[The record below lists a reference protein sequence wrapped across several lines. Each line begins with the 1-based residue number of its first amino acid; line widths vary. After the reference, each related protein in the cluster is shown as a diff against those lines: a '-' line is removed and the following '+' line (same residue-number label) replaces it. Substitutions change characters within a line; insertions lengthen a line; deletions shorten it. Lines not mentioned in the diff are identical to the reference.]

1 MKICLL
7 TYRGNMYCGGQG
19 VYTCC
24 LAGAL
29 QDLGHEVHIIAGP
42 PYPTPPDGVRLH
54 KVEALNLYETYNFSS
69 LSNPAKVFTPI
80 NLYEAAAVHVGLFPD
95 IFTFSMRAYLKL
107 RDLMARERFDVIHDN
122 QTLGYGM
129 VLAKG
134 LGAPVVATIHHPI
147 TVDMAASLLEVK
159 SWLVRFRRTVFYQFL
174 TMQAIVSRRM
184 DRIITVSE
192 TSAEDTV
199 HAFKVRSDKVRVV
212 HNGIDTGMFK
222 KLEGA
227 EKVPNSIVIV
237 GKAED
242 KKKGIPYLL
251 KAVQLL
257 KDDVEVKVSVVGAQ
271 GSGDGYGPI
280 LARDLGIADR
290 VTFTGHVT
298 TEELVRLWSSA
309 EIAVTASIYEGFG
322 LPAAEAMACGTPVI
336 ASRAGALPEVVG
348 EDGAGVLVPPADP
361 QALAAAIK
369 GLLAD
374 KPLRERMGEASRS
387 RIVEHFSWEIAARKT
402 VDVYRE
408 VLNSDPGTPGQR
420 LSQEQDI
427 QTAECLNV

>member
-1 MKICLL
+1 
-7 TYRGNMYCGGQG
+7 MYCGGQG

-54 KVEALNLYETYNFSS
+54 KLESLNLYETYNLSS

-174 TMQAIVSRRM
+174 SMQAVVSRRM
-184 DRIITVSE
+184 DRIIAVSD
-192 TSAEDTV
+192 TAAEDTV
-199 HAFKVRSDKVRVV
+199 RAFKVRSDKMRVV
-212 HNGIDTGMFK
+212 HNGIDTGMFR
-222 KLEGA
+222 KLEGV

-257 KDDVEVKVSVVGAQ
+257 KDDVEVNVSVVGAQ
-271 GSGDGYGPI
+271 GSGDGYGPR

-348 EDGAGVLVPPADP
+348 EDGAGMLVPPADP

-374 KPLRERMGEASRS
+374 KPLRERMGEAARS
-387 RIVEHFSWEIAARKT
+387 RIVERFSWEIAARKT

-420 LSQEQDI
+420 LSQDQAI
-427 QTAECLNV
+427 QTAECLSV

>member
-19 VYTCC
+19 VYVCC
-24 LAGAL
+24 LAKAL
-29 QDLGHEVHIIAGP
+29 RDLGHEVHMVAGP

-54 KVEALNLYETYNFSS
+54 KLEALNLYETFNLSH
-69 LSNPAKVFTPI
+69 LSNPWRVFAPI

-147 TVDMAASLLEVK
+147 TVDMAASLLEVE
-159 SWLVRFRRTVFYQFL
+159 SWRTRFRRTVFYQFL
-174 TMQAIVSRRM
+174 TMQGIVSRRM
-184 DRIITVSE
+184 DRIVTVSE
-192 TSAEDTV
+192 TAAADTV
-199 HAFKVRSDKVRVV
+199 HAFKVRPERMRVV
-212 HNGIDTGMFK
+212 YNGIDTEVFR
-222 KLEGA
+222 KLDGVA
-227 EKVPNSIVIV
+227 KVPNSIVIV

-242 KKKGIPYLL
+242 KKKGIPHLL

-257 KDDVEVKVSVVGAQ
+257 KDEVDVNVSVVGAQ
-271 GSGDGYGPI
+271 GMGDGYGTR
-280 LARDLGIADR
+280 LARELGIADR
-290 VTFTGHVT
+290 VTFTGHVS
-298 TEELVRLWSSA
+298 TEELVRLWCSA

-322 LPAAEAMACGTPVI
+322 LPAAEAMACGTPVV

-348 EDGAGVLVPPADP
+348 EDGAGLLVPPADP

-369 GLLAD
+369 RLLAD
-374 KPLRERMGEASRS
+374 KPLREKMGQAARR
-387 RIVEHFSWEIAARKT
+387 RIEERFSWEIAARKT
-402 VDVYRE
+402 LEVYHE
-408 VLNSDPGTPGQR
+408 L
-420 LSQEQDI
+420 L
-427 QTAECLNV
+427 